1 MATLIVRSAAHIWTG
16 DEAGTE
22 LTDASILCVDGVIEH
37 VGDHDQSWPVPD
49 RVLDASGCVVTPGL
63 INTHHHL
70 FQTLTRAYSPALGCD
85 LFGWLRTL
93 YPVWRRLDEE
103 SAYLSAWVGLAELL
117 LSGCTTSS
125 DHLYVHPKPGL
136 IDAEI
141 RAARELGIRFHP
153 TRGSMSLSEKDGGL
167 PPDGVVQSEDEILA
181 DSERVVAAFHDPS
194 PGAMVRVALAP
205 CSPFSVSPEL
215 MRSSAE
221 LARRLGVRLHTHLA
235 ETTNEEEYCRER
247 FGVRPYEL
255 ARQLDWLGP
264 DVWVAHS
271 VWTNPEEISLLARTG
286 TSVTHCPTSN
296 LILGSG
302 LCPVG
307 EMRDAGVNV
316 GLGCDGSASNDA
328 SDLWQEVRQ
337 SVLVAHLRDGP
348 ASFGARDALR
358 LATAGSAAC
367 LGRDDIGSIAPGMRA
382 DLALY
387 PVDGLATSGAELD
400 PVEAVVRCGVRF
412 ARHTVVEGRVVV
424 EDGRLWLDAE
434 PVVSRHRAVAR
445 EWAENA

>member
-1 MATLIVRSAAHIWTG
+1 LIVRSAAHVWTG
-16 DEAGTE
+16 DAAGTE
-22 LTDASILCVDGVIEH
+22 LRDVSILCVDGVIERL
-37 VGDHDQSWPVPD
+37 GAEDETWPVAD
-49 RVLDASGCVVTPGL
+49 RELDASNCLVIPGL
-63 INTHHHL
+63 VNTHHHL
-70 FQTLTRAYSPALGCD
+70 FQTLTRAYAPAIGRD
-85 LFGWLRTL
+85 LFGWLRAL

-125 DHLYVHPKPGL
+125 DHLYVHPKPNL
-136 IDAEI
+136 IDAEVV
-141 RAARELGIRFHP
+141 AARELGIRFHP

-167 PPDGVVQSEDEILA
+167 PPDEVVQDDDTILT
-181 DSERVVAAFHDPS
+181 DSERVVATFHDPS
-194 PGAMVRVALAP
+194 PGSMVRVALAP

-221 LARRLGVRLHTHLA
+221 LARRLDVRLHTHLA
-235 ETTNEEEYCRER
+235 ETTNEDEYCQER

-255 ARQLDWLGP
+255 ARRLDWLGP
-264 DVWVAHS
+264 DVWMAHS
-271 VWTNPEEISLLARTG
+271 VWTNAEEIQLVARTG
-286 TSVTHCPTSN
+286 TSVAHCPTSN
-296 LILGSG
+296 LILGAG

-337 SVLVAHLRDGP
+337 SLLVAHLRRGP

-358 LATAGSAAC
+358 LATNGSAAC
-367 LGRDDIGSIAPGMRA
+367 LGRDDIGTIEAGKRA

-387 PVDGLATSGAELD
+387 PLDGLATSGAELD

-412 ARHTVVEGRVVV
+412 ARHAVVEGRVVV
-424 EDGRLWLDAE
+424 EDGRLWLDPE
-434 PVVSRHRAVAR
+434 PVVRRHRAVAR
-445 EWAENA
+445 EWAER

>member
-22 LTDASILCVDGVIEH
+22 LTDASILCVDGVIER
-37 VGDHDQSWPVPD
+37 VGDHDESWPVPD

-136 IDAEI
+136 IDAEV
-141 RAARELGIRFHP
+141 RAARELGIRFHA

-167 PPDGVVQSEDEILA
+167 PPDEVVQGEEEILA

-215 MRSSAE
+215 MRSSAA

-264 DVWVAHS
+264 DVWMAHS

-307 EMRDAGVNV
+307 EMRDSGVNV

-358 LATAGSAAC
+358 LATTGSAAC
-367 LGRDDIGSIAPGMRA
+367 LGRDDIGSISPGMRA

-387 PVDGLATSGAELD
+387 PLDGLATSGAELD

-424 EDGRLWLDAE
+424 ADGRLWLAAD
-434 PVVSRHRAVAR
+434 PVVRRHRAVAK

>member
-22 LTDASILCVDGVIEH
+22 LTDASILCVDGVIER

-367 LGRDDIGSIAPGMRA
+367 LGRDDIGSI
-382 DLALY
+382 
-387 PVDGLATSGAELD
+387 
-400 PVEAVVRCGVRF
+400 
-412 ARHTVVEGRVVV
+412 
-424 EDGRLWLDAE
+424 
-434 PVVSRHRAVAR
+434 
-445 EWAENA
+445 